1 MNTKNREVTRP
12 MLFHYAP
19 YNEMLITRTLSLA
32 NLGVLLAVAIV
43 FVALAVYVFRR
54 RDIMVA

>member
-1 MNTKNREVTRP
+1 MRAKLWL
-12 MLFHYAP
+12 M
-19 YNEMLITRTLSLA
+19 
-32 NLGVLLAVAIV
+32 LAVAIV